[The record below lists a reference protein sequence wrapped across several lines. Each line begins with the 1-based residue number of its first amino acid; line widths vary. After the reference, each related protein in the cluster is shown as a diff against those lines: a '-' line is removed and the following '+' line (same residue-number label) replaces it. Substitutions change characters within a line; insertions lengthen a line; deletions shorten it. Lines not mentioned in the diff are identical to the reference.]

1 MSLTKEEE
9 KEFEDFY
16 WERGKYQN
24 RELGIDEYKSFIAN
38 LTHSRE
44 QKLIEKVIEALPEIE
59 KAHTYASENAEVYR
73 AYDKGQEDYK
83 KRAYQAIIKIREIK

>member
-1 MSLTKEEE
+1 MTHLTKEEE

-16 WERGKYQN
+16 WECGKYQN

-44 QKLIEKVIEALPEIE
+44 QELIEKVIECLEESKSQINGGGNGRRVL
-59 KAHTYASENAEVYR
+59 T
-73 AYDKGQEDYK
+73 
-83 KRAYQAIIKIREIK
+83 QAIIKVRSLIK